1 MGKFHKI
8 LLCKRGVFGCPWI
21 NNNARRIKTS
31 IIIYIYSGI
40 SKVSGY
46 FCVDVMSMADGRVA
60 PFISVRFRDIRFLHL
75 DGGPIKFHDAGR
87 KKLIRKK
94 VVFTWK
100 MQCTNGSG
108 VIKESA

>member
-1 MGKFHKI
+1 MPLDKQQRK
-8 LLCKRGVFGCPWI
+8 
-21 NNNARRIKTS
+21 AYKTS

-100 MQCTNGSG
+100 MQCANGYG